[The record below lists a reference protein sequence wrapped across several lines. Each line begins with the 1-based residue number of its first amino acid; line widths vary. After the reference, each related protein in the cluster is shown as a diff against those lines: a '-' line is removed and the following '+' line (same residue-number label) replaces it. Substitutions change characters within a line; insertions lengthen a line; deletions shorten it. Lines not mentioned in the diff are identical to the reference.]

1 MNCALTFADNAA
13 AAVLTTVLTKKSEL
27 AGKIRKRI
35 DDSEKRKIEIT
46 EESVANDEVGAKLED
61 ALAAFAQDVQLERYR
76 GHVDEVE
83 KVTSRIFGK
92 KLKPIQVL
100 PVLGDQPAA
109 LLSRA
114 PRQDGGRGGGGGD
127 QQEDQAALPAGG
139 GQGAQEEDRQE
150 GGDRWQGAGRQA
162 GRGEEDRVPDVLEDQ
177 GEAGDREKG
186 GGGEAA
192 SEQGPTQ
199 GLALRAFNPGRRL
212 SPEMHPNCIRKYET
226 LLL

>member
-1 MNCALTFADNAA
+1 M
-13 AAVLTTVLTKKSEL
+13 
-27 AGKIRKRI
+27 
-35 DDSEKRKIEIT
+35 
-46 EESVANDEVGAKLED
+46 GAKLED

-83 KVTSRIFGK
+83 KVTSWIFGK

-100 PVLGDQPAA
+100 PVSGDQPAA
-109 LLSRA
+109 LLSRP
-114 PRQDGGRGGGGGD
+114 PRQDGGGGGGGGD

-186 GGGEAA
+186 GGGEVAP
-192 SEQGPTQ
+192 EQGPAQ
-199 GLALRAFNPGRRL
+199 GLALRALNPARRL
-212 SPEMHPNCIRKYET
+212 SPRNAS
-226 LLL
+226 